1 MTSWDQTQLWLVL
14 NWKFTAPTTWN
25 DALLVNNQNSKNPS
39 SVNNF
44 LCKSTFFASDSKD
57 KNTLLS
63 KSLSIEIHHPIPSL
77 KCNLEMFLLQ
87 LLRAPAVSGSLVW
100 GHVGL
105 SRTAARGVP
114 GRWRVDGSE
123 IRRGKPPQMYKILWI
138 LGYRSYINWWYGK
151 RWQVLY
157 KELLVWIKY
166 IVYTECLETLRFEI
180 ELTWITYH
188 PELLSRSNGVVS
200 NSGSCRTRL
209 NLNLYRKRPKCRWL
223 ILEYVAHS
231 SILLEENA
239 YLGNVLG
246 YSVPLKDIDFA
257 IVHNL
262 SPKIK

>member
-1 MTSWDQTQLWLVL
+1 MQPGNVSPPTSEGPCSLWLVGL
-14 NWKFTAPTTWN
+14 GPCRTEPHGRTRRAGTLTCWWFR
-25 DALLVNNQNSKNPS
+25 NP
-39 SVNNF
+39 
-44 LCKSTFFASDSKD
+44 
-57 KNTLLS
+57 
-63 KSLSIEIHHPIPSL
+63 
-77 KCNLEMFLLQ
+77 
-87 LLRAPAVSGSLVW
+87 
-100 GHVGL
+100 
-105 SRTAARGVP
+105 AR
-114 GRWRVDGSE
+114 
-123 IRRGKPPQMYKILWI
+123 KPPQMYKILWI

-209 NLNLYRKRPKCRWL
+209 NLNLYRKRPRCRWL